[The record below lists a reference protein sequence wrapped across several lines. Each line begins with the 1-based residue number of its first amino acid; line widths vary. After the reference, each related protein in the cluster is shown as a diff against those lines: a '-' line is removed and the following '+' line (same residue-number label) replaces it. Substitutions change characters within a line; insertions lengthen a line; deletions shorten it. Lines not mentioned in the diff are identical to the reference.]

1 MMMMMMMMI
10 PATMN
15 VAVYS
20 EMEITARLLDGY
32 NRLEPPLRGTF
43 LITRRLSNFLALAN
57 FSQKTH
63 HHTLT
68 RYLTIRASPFL
79 QQFGE

>member
-1 MMMMMMMMI
+1 MMI

-43 LITRRLSNFLALAN
+43 LITRRLSNFSLGQLESKDAPL
-57 FSQKTH
+57 
-63 HHTLT
+63 
-68 RYLTIRASPFL
+68 YLTNYFSAVW
-79 QQFGE
+79 